1 MNRQMHKTIHGLERA
16 RAYTTGQGREDLAD
30 AIDKS
35 IAAIGRLDRDNE
47 HLRKMLSDRMLDID
61 QIQCDHT
68 AELEQLRS
76 SVSVQ
81 TAMEQIDMLTA
92 ERDKWKERCVARGR
106 DLRVITA
113 ERDRWK
119 GMVARLVAAEDR
131 WQETSMN
138 GDLEI
143 LYDEFCCARRLLG
156 E

>member
-1 MNRQMHKTIHGLERA
+1 MYEDPLGQNSPNYRAEIAECFRHIRDFDDARAEIAALRNYRQRVEEDNERMRGRVDCLIEHRQNLERILLQ
-16 RAYTTGQGREDLAD
+16 R
-30 AIDKS
+30 
-35 IAAIGRLDRDNE
+35 IAA
-47 HLRKMLSDRMLDID
+47 
-61 QIQCDHT
+61 
-68 AELEQLRS
+68 
-76 SVSVQ
+76 
-81 TAMEQIDMLTA
+81 LTA
-92 ERDKWKERCVARGR
+92 ERDEWKERCVARGR